1 MGVITH
7 FHVAAWART
16 LDTGLLILSSI
27 QATSSIVPRHNNT
40 TLTMQWLY
48 RWLMDNVTQGIGWI
62 RKSVPAPPRPLY
74 PWQPCL
80 FVLCCDMH

>member
-27 QATSSIVPRHNNT
+27 QATSLIVPRNNNT
-40 TLTMQWLY
+40 ALTMALQCG
-48 RWLMDNVTQGIGWI
+48 VH
-62 RKSVPAPPRPLY
+62 SVQLA
-74 PWQPCL
+74 
-80 FVLCCDMH
+80 HG

>member
-27 QATSSIVPRHNNT
+27 QATSFIVPRNNNT
-40 TLTMQWLY
+40 ALTMALQCG
-48 RWLMDNVTQGIGWI
+48 VH
-62 RKSVPAPPRPLY
+62 SVQLA
-74 PWQPCL
+74 
-80 FVLCCDMH
+80 HG